1 MSIKAGLLIL
11 TGMLIVCG
19 IVGTI
24 GYASVQPR
32 SIPINDLAQLVE
44 HGQIASIEVSGNVG
58 IATTRQQQTLRFRV
72 EQPGSLPGL
81 LQNFGVTSDQLR
93 QVSYGVSSPVQLGD
107 VLSMAQALL
116 PLILIGAVVVWMVRH
131 RAGSGGAFT
140 FGKARARVFDADRPL
155 TTFEDVAVVDEAKLE
170 LQEVVEFL
178 KAPERFTAL
187 GARLPRGVLLLG
199 PPGTGKP

>member
-44 HGQIASIEVSGNVG
+44 DDQIASIDVSGNVG
-58 IATTRQQQTLRFRV
+58 IATTRQHQTFSFRM

-81 LQNFGVTSDQLR
+81 LENFGVTSDQFS
-93 QVSYGVSSPVQLGD
+93 QVSYSVSNPV
-107 VLSMAQALL
+107 
-116 PLILIGAVVVWMVRH
+116 
-131 RAGSGGAFT
+131 
-140 FGKARARVFDADRPL
+140 
-155 TTFEDVAVVDEAKLE
+155 
-170 LQEVVEFL
+170 
-178 KAPERFTAL
+178 
-187 GARLPRGVLLLG
+187 
-199 PPGTGKP
+199 

>member
-1 MSIKAGLLIL
+1 MRAAGPLHCSMVCRPSTGETGGMSIKAGLLIL

-107 VLSMAQALL
+107 VLS
-116 PLILIGAVVVWMVRH
+116 
-131 RAGSGGAFT
+131 T
-140 FGKARARVFDADRPL
+140 
-155 TTFEDVAVVDEAKLE
+155 
-170 LQEVVEFL
+170 
-178 KAPERFTAL
+178 
-187 GARLPRGVLLLG
+187 
-199 PPGTGKP
+199 